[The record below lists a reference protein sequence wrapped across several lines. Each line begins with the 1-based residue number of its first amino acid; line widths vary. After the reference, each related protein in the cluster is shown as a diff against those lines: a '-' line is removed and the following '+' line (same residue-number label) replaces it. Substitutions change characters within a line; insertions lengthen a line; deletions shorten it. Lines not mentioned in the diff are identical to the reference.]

1 MALVGIKKEPCHGRC
16 QRNAGFFILQGI
28 PAQSPGAGEKE
39 GAPLGKGPLSHES
52 MAVLAQEGSASRKP
66 RAEPSGPHVEQILS
80 YMVDRL
86 EPWGALK
93 TGNLVTQL
101 WRHVQKEGF

>member
-1 MALVGIKKEPCHGRC
+1 MVLVEIKKKACHGRC

-39 GAPLGKGPLSHES
+39 GAPLGKGPLSHKS
-52 MAVLAQEGSASRKP
+52 VAVHTPFQGGSASRKP
-66 RAEPSGPHVEQILS
+66 STEPSGPQMEQILP

-93 TGNLVTQL
+93 TGSLVTQL
-101 WRHVQKEGF
+101 